1 MSLIANG
8 AGEQPTGFYNGVATQ
23 SVRFNQPSSSY
34 LYKSVSDGTRTKS
47 TFAWWM
53 KRGQSSIGSSNIGEI
68 FCFGGSG
75 GGGSQSSARITLEAD
90 KINVSQEDNNSVTWE
105 VITTQL
111 LRDFSAW
118 YHCIVVID
126 TTQSTAADRVKI
138 YINGNKV
145 TSFSTASYPSED
157 SSTRFGLNGVNKIGV
172 GEASGNPWSA
182 TYFDG
187 YFADMYYL
195 DGVAVSDSSSVISE
209 FGEFKNGVWIPKA
222 YSGSYGTNGFRL
234 QFDQVGVGTASTST
248 IGADTSGNTNHFT
261 SSGIVA
267 SDCAMPDSPENN
279 FATFNPNFRA
289 VTANTLSEGNLFCA
303 TSSGGRSFSA
313 TTIPIKLGTG
323 KWFWEFR
330 VSADAGGMGVA
341 KTNGVGGAGAYQSVT
356 ATGTG
361 ANTTDY
367 YYGETNFV
375 IYGDE
380 IIHNGGNAV
389 ALDGSPTYPEVYG
402 ILFDSDAS
410 PPNMAVYRGGT
421 AVGNINCDNG
431 FDYLPMGGDGSGS
444 VTINVIF
451 NAGQDSTFAGNET
464 AATNTDANGFG
475 NFSMAVPTGAKAL
488 CTANLPEVTIGP
500 NSATQAD
507 DYFNTV
513 LYTSDNIGANGTQ
526 NVTGVGFKPDW
537 VWLKNRTSG
546 STSHTLYDS
555 TRGTGRHLSSDTTG
569 AEVGLNSEY
578 GYLGTFGD
586 DGYTL
591 RGGSTN
597 ANYVN
602 QSTDAYA
609 SWNWKANGG
618 TTSSNTDGSI
628 TSTVQA
634 NTDAGFSIV
643 TYTGSGA
650 NATVGHGL
658 SSVPQMYIVKRRSN
672 TGNWYTYH
680 ESMGNTHRLRLDE
693 TSAKVDEAVAFND
706 TSPTSSVFSIGT
718 SVDVNAGSNTYVA
731 YVFADVEG
739 YSKFGSY
746 TGNSSAN
753 GTFIYLGFRP
763 AFILWKRTTDADDWG
778 IHDNTRDTTNV
789 VENVLRPNLANA
801 EFDGV
806 SCDFLSNG
814 LKWRVNSGLRNTSG
828 QTYIYMAFAESPFKY
843 ANAR

>member
-1 MSLIANG
+1 MSNFG
-8 AGEQPTGFYNGVATQ
+8 DHPAGFFGDSSFYNGAATTSFRNIPGATLTFEQ
-23 SVRFNQPSSSY
+23 
-34 LYKSVSDGTRTKS
+34 GTPTS
-47 TFAWWM
+47 ATTFCMGGWF
-53 KRGQSSIGSSNIGEI
+53 KRQNNAFYSNIFSAEL
-68 FCFGGSG
+68 GGSG
-75 GGGSQSSARITLEAD
+75 VAAGIFAVSDDDTMFFYDKQSSDTFRLITDREF
-90 KINVSQEDNNSVTWE
+90 
-105 VITTQL
+105 
-111 LRDFSAW
+111 RDTSAW
-118 YHCIVVID
+118 YHVWMRVELGNG
-126 TTQSTAADRVKI
+126 TAGERVQLWV
-138 YINGNKV
+138 NGV
-145 TSFSTASYPSED
+145 RETSFSTETYPTASVCKGWNVSGKDLYMGHSNASYGGNVYMSD
-157 SSTRFGLNGVNKIGV
+157 WYFIDG
-172 GEASGNPWSA
+172 AS
-182 TYFDG
+182 
-187 YFADMYYL
+187 
-195 DGVAVSDSSSVISE
+195 VSPVDTV
-209 FGEFKNGVWIPKA
+209 GEFKNGVFIPKA
-222 YSGSYGTNGFRL
+222 YSPTFGDNGFHL
-234 QFDQVGVGTASTST
+234 KFDQVGVGTASTST

-261 SSGIVA
+261 STANTDVVA
-267 SDCAMPDSPENN
+267 RDCAMPDSPENN
-279 FATFNPNFRA
+279 FSTFNPNFRA

-330 VSADAGGMGVA
+330 VSADGGGMGVA
-341 KTNGVGGAGAYQSVT
+341 KTNGVAGAGAYQSVT

-375 IYGDE
+375 VYADQ

-431 FDYLPMGGDGSGS
+431 FDYLPMGGDGSGA

-464 AATNTDANGFG
+464 AATNTDVNGFG
-475 NFSMAVPTGAKAL
+475 NFSMAVPTGAKSL
-488 CTANLPEVTIGP
+488 CSANLPEPTIGP
-500 NSATQAD
+500 NSTTQAD

-555 TRGTGRHLSSDTTG
+555 NRGTGRHLSSDSTG
-569 AEVGLNSEY
+569 AEVGLNSQY

-602 QSTDAYA
+602 QSTNNYV

-634 NTDAGFSIV
+634 NTTSGFSIV
-643 TYTGSGA
+643 LYNGEGDGQ
-650 NATVGHGL
+650 ATVGHGL
-658 SSVPQMYIVKRRSN
+658 GVKPQVIIPKNRST
-672 TGNWYTYH
+672 TGSYHMYH
-680 ESMGNTHRLRLDE
+680 EAIDA
-693 TSAKVDEAVAFND
+693 SAPQNYGIILNSTNARTDDHGFHND
-706 TSPTSSVFSIGT
+706 TAPTSSVFTIGT
-718 SVDVNAGSNTYVA
+718 YNNFDNDYVA
-731 YVFADVEG
+731 YCFAEVEG

-746 TGNSSAN
+746 TGNGN
-753 GTFIYLGFRP
+753 VDGTFIYLGFRP
-763 AFILWKRTTDADDWG
+763 AFIMYKRTNTTGNWLIDDNKTSTFNYDSNYLLANSADAEG
-778 IHDNTRDTTNV
+778 DTTTNT
-789 VENVLRPNLANA
+789 AGHM
-801 EFDGV
+801 FDH
-806 SCDFLSNG
+806 LSNG
-814 LKWRVNSGLRNTSG
+814 FKMRNTNAERNG
-828 QTYIYMAFAESPFKY
+828 NGDTIIYMAFAEAPFKY